1 MKNEINRR
9 WLAAFL
15 SVLFLLTAYK
25 CSSQVLRY
33 RTDTSVVIAAA
44 SVMKFSHTKHDT
56 DYVSIY
62 ADSSAA
68 GYKVI
73 MAVSYPD
80 YCNIEA
86 CSISIG
92 HQFGANESFTPNRF
106 DCNTN
111 TAEFLLTAAQLEFL
125 KASPFTVIG
134 FHDKYED
141 GYCPVVKTKRY
152 FMQFLTE
159 YKK

>member
-1 MKNEINRR
+1 MKNEIIRP

-15 SVLFLLTAYK
+15 SVLFLLTGYK
-25 CSSQVLRY
+25 SSSQVLRY

-44 SVMKFSHTKHDT
+44 SVMKFSHRKHDT

-73 MAVSYPD
+73 MSVSYPNYFD
-80 YCNIEA
+80 VDGS
-86 CSISIG
+86 SIYIG
-92 HQFGANESFTPNRF
+92 HQFGANEVFLPTRLDSS
-106 DCNTN
+106 TN
-111 TAEFLLTAAQLEFL
+111 TAEFVLTASQVEFL
-125 KASPFTVIG
+125 KSSPITIIG
-134 FHDKYED
+134 FHDKYEES
-141 GYCPVVKTKRY
+141 YCTEIKTKRY
-152 FMQFLTE
+152 FMQFLAE